1 MTHHIDADWV
11 RDQDDRHSTSGNVF
25 ILGGGAICWSSKKQA
40 VVSLAI
46 VEAEYIALSA
56 AAQEAAWL
64 QKLFLDIPIK
74 GNLVLSLPHNNYVHN
89 NDCIFPACMH
99 IWHQQILIGVGIILI
114 NRCNFQTVEFPNC
127 WKDIVSHA

>member
-1 MTHHIDADWV
+1 MTNHCTSEAHLSAVKRILRYLEISHYDTRGVTHHIDADWV

-74 GNLVLSLPHNNYVHN
+74 GNLVLSLPHNNYI
-89 NDCIFPACMH
+89 C
-99 IWHQQILIGVGIILI
+99 
-114 NRCNFQTVEFPNC
+114 T
-127 WKDIVSHA
+127 